1 MRKINCKDCFHYEAC
16 KGVYYDAKNDGG
28 GLLYEFEGEMY
39 AEFGCEDF
47 KSKSQVIELPCIAIV
62 EQFIDGNLK
71 FDRKR
76 TAHNGRMAVIYI
88 DKKKHSGFP
97 LIDITD
103 QFYNIDTAEARIK
116 ALERSKEND

>member
-1 MRKINCKDCFHYEAC
+1 MSTLADYLIAN
-16 KGVYYDAKNDGG
+16 GVI
-28 GLLYEFEGEMY
+28 
-39 AEFGCEDF
+39 
-47 KSKSQVIELPCIAIV
+47 VPPCIAMV
-62 EQFIDGNLK
+62 EQFIDRSLK

-88 DKKKHSGFP
+88 DKKKHSSFP

-116 ALERSKEND
+116 ALERSKG